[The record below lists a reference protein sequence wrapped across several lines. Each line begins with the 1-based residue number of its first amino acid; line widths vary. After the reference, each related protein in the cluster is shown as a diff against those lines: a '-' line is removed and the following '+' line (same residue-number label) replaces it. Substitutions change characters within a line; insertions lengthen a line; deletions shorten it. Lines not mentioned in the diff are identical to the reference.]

1 MKWENALISPQASI
15 SDALRHINNATSQLA
30 LVVDESRHLLGTL
43 SDGDVRRALLAGMA
57 LTDSIES
64 CMCRT
69 PTTARVG
76 ESREEML
83 ATMRQYFLHQ
93 LPLIDDNGV
102 VIGLKR
108 IDDLLQPEE
117 RSNWVV
123 IMAGGLGTRLQEL
136 TRNTPKPML
145 PVGNKPL
152 LETIIRRF
160 TEQGYRN
167 IWLAVNYHAN
177 QIEEYFGNGEKFG
190 ASIQYLRENTRLGTA
205 GALSLLPAPE
215 LPILV
220 SNADL
225 LTKVDYSRLFETHSK
240 MNALATMAVRD
251 HEYSI
256 PFGVVLADKNR
267 ILQIQEKPTHR
278 VTVNAGIYV
287 LSPSAL
293 SLIPKHTFFDM
304 PELFADIIERG
315 EVAHC
320 HHIDDYWIDI
330 GRKEDLL
337 QALRDYP
344 EVFK

>member
-1 MKWENALISPQASI
+1 
-15 SDALRHINNATSQLA
+15 
-30 LVVDESRHLLGTL
+30 
-43 SDGDVRRALLAGMA
+43 
-57 LTDSIES
+57 
-64 CMCRT
+64 
-69 PTTARVG
+69 
-76 ESREEML
+76 ML
-83 ATMRQYFLHQ
+83 ATMRQHFLHQ
-93 LPLIDDNGV
+93 LPLIDEKGI

-123 IMAGGLGTRLQEL
+123 IMAGGLGSRLQEL

-152 LETIIRRF
+152 LETIIGRF

-177 QIEEYFGNGEKFG
+177 QIEEYFGNGENFG
-190 ASIQYLRENTRLGTA
+190 ANIQYLRENTRLGTA
-205 GALSLLPAPE
+205 GALSLLPSPE

-225 LTKVDYSRLFETHSK
+225 LTKVDYSRLFESHAS
-240 MNALATMAVRD
+240 MNALATMAVREY
-251 HEYSI
+251 EYSI
-256 PFGVVLADKNR
+256 PFGVVHIDNNR
-267 ILQIQEKPTHR
+267 ISQLEEKPSHR

-287 LSPSAL
+287 LSPPAL
-293 SLIPKHTFFDM
+293 SLIPKKTFFDM
-304 PELFADIIERG
+304 PELFASIIEQG
-315 EVAHC
+315 QEVYC

-330 GRKEDLL
+330 GQKEDLQ

-344 EVFK
+344 EIFQ